1 MKADHDKEDVKLAE
15 NAFDIFE
22 CPICDF
28 NSTWE
33 NGLSVHM
40 GRKHNSIEQLDGQ
53 VDIAEIRE
61 AAHAANETMVQCEVI
76 YFTRRYNI
84 YWQPRGLAAGGW
96 LCSCEGRSN
105 SSHGIL
111 RTLRNLSS
119 LSPSPPR
126 PPARPPA
133 LRDGG
138 TLTSPGMA
146 AHSRPQGWRY
156 THVLRDGGTLAST
169 GMAAH

>member
-1 MKADHDKEDVKLAE
+1 
-15 NAFDIFE
+15 
-22 CPICDF
+22 
-28 NSTWE
+28 
-33 NGLSVHM
+33 M
-40 GRKHNSIEQLDGQ
+40 GDNCEIWRET
-53 VDIAEIRE
+53 AEIRE
-61 AAHAANETMVQCEVI
+61 AAHAANETMVQCEVV
-76 YFTRRYNI
+76 YFTTRYNI
-84 YWQPRGLAAGGW
+84 YCPLGRLPRGLAADG
-96 LCSCEGRSN
+96 CEGRSN

-156 THVLRDGGTLAST
+156 THVLRDGSTLASSGKELYT
-169 GMAAH
+169 TACSRLLLDGVVLHVAAAGWGCTPLGL